1 MALKVKICGVKSI
14 SHVKACINGKANM
27 IGLMFYNKSPR
38 YLNLELAKKISNFAK
53 KKIKKVGVFA
63 NADINKLKKI
73 TESVQLDYL
82 QFHGNE
88 SVIFLKK
95 VKKMFKIKIIRA
107 IKISNKSDLNKI
119 SIFNKVSDYILL
131 DTKIVKKKNLNYKK
145 KSRKLNWDLINKI
158 KNKKKLILSGGLSV
172 DNLELA
178 TKKSNIKFV
187 DASSGLETLTGKK
200 NIKKINKFLEL
211 AGRL

>member
-88 SVIFLKK
+88 SVIFFKK

-131 DTKIVKKKNLNYKK
+131 
-145 KSRKLNWDLINKI
+145 
-158 KNKKKLILSGGLSV
+158 
-172 DNLELA
+172 A

-187 DASSGLETLTGKK
+187 DASSGLERLTGKK